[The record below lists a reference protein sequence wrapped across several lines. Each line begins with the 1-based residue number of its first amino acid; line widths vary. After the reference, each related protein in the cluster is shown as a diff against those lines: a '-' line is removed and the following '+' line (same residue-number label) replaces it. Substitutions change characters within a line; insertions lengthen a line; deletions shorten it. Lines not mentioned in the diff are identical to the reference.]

1 MCEKPRLKGTKSVIS
16 TFLDV
21 CMALLTLDFETSNKV
36 DRTLFDRPD
45 FNLNKKIP
53 IVVAT
58 VLAVLAG
65 VFLIDNST
73 AFKSAKK
80 FDTEMPVRF
89 NMSSSLKVVKSSNDS
104 LLLFEHTQYS
114 RTAVRRLRR
123 DDLFKKTLS
132 IVDNFEI
139 TFSSKDVPFC
149 LK

>member
-58 VLAVLAG
+58 VLAG

-80 FDTEMPVRF
+80 FDTEMP
-89 NMSSSLKVVKSSNDS
+89 KVVV
-104 LLLFEHTQYS
+104 H
-114 RTAVRRLRR
+114 
-123 DDLFKKTLS
+123 KKVVVMQRNTLA
-132 IVDNFEI
+132 DY
-139 TFSSKDVPFC
+139 TCHK
-149 LK
+149 